1 MMTVIKRYQNRK
13 LYDVEQS
20 RYVTTDDLARMIR
33 EGQTV
38 RVIDHETEEDIT
50 SLVLTNVLKQSDMST
65 SLLHHMIRFGAT
77 SVEEGLS
84 EARRGISQLQEEVR
98 QQDLEELERKI
109 DTLEQ
114 LISDLVGIQ
123 ESSEH

>member
-1 MMTVIKRYQNRK
+1 MTVIKRYQNRK

-38 RVIDHETEEDIT
+38 QVIDHETDDDIT
-50 SLVLTNVLKQSDMST
+50 PTVLTTILKQTDMSA
-65 SLLHHMIRFGAT
+65 SLLHHMIRYGA
-77 SVEEGLS
+77 
-84 EARRGISQLQEEVR
+84 ISQLQEDVR
-98 QQDLEELERKI
+98 QLELEDLERKI

-114 LISDLVGIQ
+114 LISELVAVQ
-123 ESSEH
+123 EHTDT

>member
-1 MMTVIKRYQNRK
+1 MTTVIKRYQNRK

-38 RVIDHETEEDIT
+38 QVIDHETDDDIT
-50 SLVLTNVLKQSDMST
+50 SAVLTNVLKQSEMSAN
-65 SLLHHMIRFGAT
+65 LLHHMIRFGA
-77 SVEEGLS
+77 
-84 EARRGISQLQEEVR
+84 ISQLQEDVR
-98 QQDLEELERKI
+98 QQELEDLERKI

-114 LISDLVGIQ
+114 LISQLVATQ
-123 ESSEH
+123 EPSEP

>member
-1 MMTVIKRYQNRK
+1 MTTVIKRYQNRK

-38 RVIDHETEEDIT
+38 QVVDHETDEDIT
-50 SLVLTNVLKQSDMST
+50 PMVLTNILKQADMSA
-65 SLLHHMIRFGAT
+65 SLLHHMIRFGA
-77 SVEEGLS
+77 
-84 EARRGISQLQEEVR
+84 ISQLQEDVR
-98 QQDLEELERKI
+98 QLELDDLERKI

-114 LISDLVGIQ
+114 LISELVAVQ
-123 ESSEH
+123 DHTDP

>member
-38 RVIDHETEEDIT
+38 RVIDHETDDDIT
-50 SLVLTNVLKQSDMST
+50 PLVLTNVLKQSDMSA
-65 SLLHHMIRFGAT
+65 SLLHHMIRFGA
-77 SVEEGLS
+77 
-84 EARRGISQLQEEVR
+84 ISQLHEDVR

-109 DTLEQ
+109 DTLEH

-123 ESSEH
+123 ENSEP